1 MRIKQINESRK
12 LIVDGFYSLLR
23 KKNYTEISMSEIANE
38 AMVSRMT
45 LYRHFD
51 SKEEIFKYDISKSF
65 ESIVDEYNN
74 MTKKDLRSLIYIRN
88 KMMHQN
94 KKIKTILQNKN
105 LQDIMSEFLENN
117 NKVFIEDL
125 FDLNGIDKYRLMF
138 VNGGIS
144 QITNNWIM
152 NNMDETPEE
161 LTNIIMNI
169 VEMIV

>member
-1 MRIKQINESRK
+1 MRRKQINESRK

-51 SKEEIFKYDISKSF
+51 SKEDIFKYDISKSF
-65 ESIVDEYNN
+65 ESIVDEYEN

-88 KMMHQN
+88 KMMYQN

-105 LQDIMSEFLENN
+105 LQDILSEFLKTNN
-117 NKVFIEDL
+117 RVFIEGL
-125 FDLNGIDKYRLMF
+125 PELNEIDKYRVMF
-138 VNGGIS
+138 VNGGIG
-144 QITNNWIM
+144 QLTNNWIM
-152 NNMDETPEE
+152 NNMYETPEE
-161 LTNIIMNI
+161 ITNIIMNI
-169 VEMIV
+169 VDMIV